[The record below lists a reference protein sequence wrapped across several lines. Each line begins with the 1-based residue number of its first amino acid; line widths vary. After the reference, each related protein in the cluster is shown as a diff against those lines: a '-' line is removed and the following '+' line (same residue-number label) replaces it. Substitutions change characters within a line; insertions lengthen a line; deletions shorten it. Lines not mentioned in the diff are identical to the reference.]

1 MIFLL
6 LLFQVKIKLMS
17 HFRTILLM
25 DEVMPELESET
36 SISDWSS
43 LDTANDNVDFL
54 IALSP
59 QNGAEI
65 LKEKVD

>member
-1 MIFLL
+1 MIFFLFLL
-6 LLFQVKIKLMS
+6 RMS
-17 HFRTILLM
+17 NFRTILLM
-25 DEVMPELESET
+25 DEVMPELEREK

>member
-1 MIFLL
+1 MIFFLFLL
-6 LLFQVKIKLMS
+6 RMS
-17 HFRTILLM
+17 NFRTILLM

>member
-1 MIFLL
+1 
-6 LLFQVKIKLMS
+6 MS
-17 HFRTILLM
+17 NFRTILLM

-43 LDTANDNVDFL
+43 LDTSNDNVDFL

>member
-1 MIFLL
+1 
-6 LLFQVKIKLMS
+6 MS
-17 HFRTILLM
+17 NFRTILLM

-43 LDTANDNVDFL
+43 LDTSNDNVDFL

-65 LKEKVD
+65 LKEKVDWIIL